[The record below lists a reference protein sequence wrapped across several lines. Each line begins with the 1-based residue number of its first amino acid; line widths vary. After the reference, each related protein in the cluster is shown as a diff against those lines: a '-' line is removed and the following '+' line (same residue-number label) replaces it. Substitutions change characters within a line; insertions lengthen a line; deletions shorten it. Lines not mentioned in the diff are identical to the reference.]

1 MRNNRDHPR
10 RDRSLKE
17 RLWWFDVVY
26 PITLAAILFAS
37 LTYIVYSGRPSTRLS
52 LLAEREFIEFS
63 LRRATHGTV
72 VTRGKT
78 VVVSADPLSLTQVGR
93 APLGSEPDAAAPAY
107 ARVITGLAEAG
118 VRHIFVRWDVAAHPN
133 DDVYYLPLVDALT
146 RLPSGTQVY
155 WAASVAGFDAIPKAL
170 TDKVVLLDEGTC
182 DEPIRV
188 NTFCSFNAD
197 WNDWVVQRVALLT
210 GGNAVAAASTKAWL
224 AALPS
229 NTPSYLLN
237 LAAPTAQRRLAFA
250 DFPASPATTNALK
263 GVDYAFIGPDQSQA
277 VSGDNQGPAVHR
289 VLTVYDA
296 PDVDVSAGGT
306 PLHVFWAQIAQMFLD
321 RAMPVV
327 PSPVAIAAI
336 TVSFCVLVS
345 AVMWVFGGPAAL
357 GMFLVFGFA
366 GPVINALAL
375 RYLNIYMPLFDTLY
389 FGLSTFIFVGF
400 GRLSLTAFQRWR
412 LEERR
417 RMYAHTADLKGNF
430 ISLLSHNLNTPVAKM
445 QGILALLGA
454 QQATRTNQEAAMEL
468 AHAEAL
474 VAQLE
479 YSIRSVLIASTLEEG
494 SLAEAPRSIAGL
506 LDDFSRTMGPSL
518 KRLGVHLVMAPLA
531 KDDDGE
537 WSQVPVAVDARALTS
552 ALAALAALFSLP
564 TGMPAVTVRVEPKVV
579 GEDDGVRVL
588 LTYTATD
595 AWVPNGAA
603 GILTA
608 SRASAVRS
616 LAGSSFFTDVQA
628 GLAQLTV
635 RLYQGRMRLRPEGQG
650 GRIEVEFS
658 ARLPG

>member
-1 MRNNRDHPR
+1 
-10 RDRSLKE
+10 
-17 RLWWFDVVY
+17 
-26 PITLAAILFAS
+26 
-37 LTYIVYSGRPSTRLS
+37 
-52 LLAEREFIEFS
+52 
-63 LRRATHGTV
+63 
-72 VTRGKT
+72 
-78 VVVSADPLSLTQVGR
+78 
-93 APLGSEPDAAAPAY
+93 
-107 ARVITGLAEAG
+107 
-118 VRHIFVRWDVAAHPN
+118 
-133 DDVYYLPLVDALT
+133 
-146 RLPSGTQVY
+146 
-155 WAASVAGFDAIPKAL
+155 
-170 TDKVVLLDEGTC
+170 
-182 DEPIRV
+182 
-188 NTFCSFNAD
+188 
-197 WNDWVVQRVALLT
+197 
-210 GGNAVAAASTKAWL
+210 
-224 AALPS
+224 
-229 NTPSYLLN
+229 
-237 LAAPTAQRRLAFA
+237 
-250 DFPASPATTNALK
+250 
-263 GVDYAFIGPDQSQA
+263 
-277 VSGDNQGPAVHR
+277 
-289 VLTVYDA
+289 
-296 PDVDVSAGGT
+296 
-306 PLHVFWAQIAQMFLD
+306 
-321 RAMPVV
+321 
-327 PSPVAIAAI
+327 
-336 TVSFCVLVS
+336 
-345 AVMWVFGGPAAL
+345 
-357 GMFLVFGFA
+357 
-366 GPVINALAL
+366 
-375 RYLNIYMPLFDTLY
+375 
-389 FGLSTFIFVGF
+389 
-400 GRLSLTAFQRWR
+400 
-412 LEERR
+412 
-417 RMYAHTADLKGNF
+417 MYAHTADLKGNF